1 MGKGEW
7 KDERAFD
14 REAQAAGR
22 KELPEVMEMDLADG
36 GSYISLLMEEGAS
49 LKRELDAKIPDSKA
63 ARLNE
68 IKEELA
74 MIQASNDLK
83 GLRHNNIVF
92 VARLQD
98 GRVTVDAKKRD
109 QFLLMKGVK
118 AELLEEA
125 SEHARKQGE
134 PFWVKELAEL
144 EG

>member
-1 MGKGEW
+1 MSAKSEW

-22 KELPEVMEMDLADG
+22 KELPDVLEIGLDEAERVA
-36 GSYISLLMEEGAS
+36 LLLEEGAA
-49 LKRELDAKIPDSKA
+49 LKKELDAKIPDSKA

-83 GLRHNNIVF
+83 GLRHNNLVF

-98 GRVTVDAKKRD
+98 GRVTVDGKKRD

-118 AELLEEA
+118 AELLEAA
-125 SEHARKQGE
+125 SEHAKKQGE
-134 PFWVKELAEL
+134 PFWVKELQEL
-144 EG
+144 E